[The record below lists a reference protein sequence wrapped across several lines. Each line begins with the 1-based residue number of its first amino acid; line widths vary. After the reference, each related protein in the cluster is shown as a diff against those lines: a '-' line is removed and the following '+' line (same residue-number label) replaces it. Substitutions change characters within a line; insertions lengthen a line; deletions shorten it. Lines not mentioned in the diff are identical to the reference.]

1 MMLSKR
7 YGRAIKKDMLHWCSE
22 PLSISAW
29 LVNYQWKGTMNK
41 YKEALCSKCAMT
53 IMVLAHDMSAGF
65 YCQQCAWDKVGT
77 AGLSCGVAVSK

>member
-1 MMLSKR
+1 
-7 YGRAIKKDMLHWCSE
+7 
-22 PLSISAW
+22 
-29 LVNYQWKGTMNK
+29 MNK